1 MSAVTATAASVPR
14 KRRRPRRGMVL
25 ALVLAALLAAGGA
38 VAAVTLTRDEAPAL
52 PAAGEPAL
60 LTAAVLSGITGAV
73 GHDVY
78 GVAAPAG
85 TRPEITRGSG
95 GEVWVRYLSGDAR
108 VGDPR
113 AEYLTIGTYPRSD
126 ALAAAT
132 AAADGEQQ
140 RSAELPDGGLMLWSL
155 DRPESVY
162 AASPGSDLL
171 VEVYS
176 PDAARARALV
186 ADGAV
191 APLRSA
197 SAGS

>member
-1 MSAVTATAASVPR
+1 MSAVPASAATTAVSAH
-14 KRRRPRRGMVL
+14 KRRRPRRGLVL
-25 ALVLAALLAAGGA
+25 ALLLAAVLAAGGA
-38 VAAVTLTRDEAPAL
+38 YAAVTLTRDQAPAV
-52 PAAGEPAL
+52 PAAGKPAL
-60 LTAAVLSGITGAV
+60 LDAGTLAAVTKAV

-78 GVAAPAG
+78 GIAAPAG
-85 TRPEITRGSG
+85 TRPEVTRGSG
-95 GEVWVRYLSGDAR
+95 GEVWVRYLSGDAK

-113 AEYLTIGTYPRSD
+113 AEYLTIGTYPRAD
-126 ALAAAT
+126 ALAAAK

-140 RSAELPDGGLMLWSL
+140 RSAELPDGGVMLWSL
-155 DRPESVY
+155 ERPESVY

-191 APLRSA
+191 APLR
-197 SAGS
+197 